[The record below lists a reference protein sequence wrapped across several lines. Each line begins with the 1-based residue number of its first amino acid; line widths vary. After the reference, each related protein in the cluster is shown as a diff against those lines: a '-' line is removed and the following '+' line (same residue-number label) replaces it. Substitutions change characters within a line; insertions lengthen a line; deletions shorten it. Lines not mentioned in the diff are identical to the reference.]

1 MQFDIIVIFSIKFPY
16 MRIEKAVVL
25 AAGLGTRLLPATRS
39 QPKEMLP
46 VGRKPIIQY
55 VLEELRKADI
65 SKILIVTGKM
75 KRAIEDYFE
84 KDKPAPFYIRQGDKR
99 GTGGA
104 LLPAEPFVE
113 NEPFL
118 VAFGDSLIKN
128 SSTPTLLERMIKVH
142 QKKRAAATLAI
153 EEVALSETEK
163 YGVVK
168 IDPRFNRGQKQGIFQ
183 IVDIIE
189 KPESGKAPGN
199 LVLAARFIFEP
210 IVFKMLHLIKPHKGE
225 LWLTD
230 SLKLLI
236 RKSYPVYGVKLKSG
250 EKRYDVG
257 SFESYYRTFL
267 ELALSD
273 KEFGK
278 SLKVYL
284 QHLLKG
290 RKNTPTPSRG
300 MHSHEWGGKKGG
312 GTTR

>member
-1 MQFDIIVIFSIKFPY
+1 MK
-16 MRIEKAVVL
+16 IEKAVIL

-55 VLEELRKADI
+55 VLEEIRKADI

-84 KDKPAPFYIRQGDKR
+84 KDRPAPFYIRQGDKK
-99 GTGGA
+99 GTAGA

-128 SSTPTLLERMIKVH
+128 SLSAPSLLERMIKVH

-153 EEVALSETEK
+153 EEVALPETEK

-168 IDPRFNRGQKQGIFQ
+168 TKNERGGIFQ

-189 KPESGKAPGN
+189 KPGIGESPGN

-210 IVFKMLHLIKPHKGE
+210 IIFEMIHLTKPYHKEE
-225 LWLTD
+225 LRLTD
-230 SLKLLI
+230 SLKLLM
-236 RKSYPVYGVKLKSG
+236 RKGHPVYGVKLKSG

-257 SFESYYRTFL
+257 SFESYYKTFL
-267 ELALSD
+267 ELALFD

-278 SLKVYL
+278 PLKIYL
-284 QHLLKG
+284 KNLLKG
-290 RKNTPTPSRG
+290 RRNTPTPSRG
-300 MHSHEWGGKKGG
+300 NKNSHKWGGKKGR
-312 GTTR
+312 GTSK